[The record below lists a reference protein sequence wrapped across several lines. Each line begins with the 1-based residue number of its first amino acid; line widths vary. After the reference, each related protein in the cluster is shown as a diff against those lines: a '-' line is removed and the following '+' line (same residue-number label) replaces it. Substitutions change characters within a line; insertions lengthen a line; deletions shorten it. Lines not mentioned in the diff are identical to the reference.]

1 MKLLFS
7 LFLMAPAP
15 AIAAFTADDVGSR
28 GIASL
33 IGSNTDGA
41 ETGLFEIAAI
51 VPTALVV
58 VLGVVIAC
66 AGMQLVARYIQRA
79 SGAGGPDPAT
89 GGISFLPAGSLWEGR
104 SADEWASLRMTE
116 DEALALH
123 KKNKAFGFVNPG
135 SMWDKNTDELLRPNT
150 TSGWYRP
157 RVKVLSSTDG
167 DAFVFNARTGETRLI
182 PRDEFLQN
190 YQQSHSTDAPRGAGF
205 RWT

>member
-28 GIASL
+28 GIVSL

-66 AGMQLVARYIQRA
+66 AGMQLVARYIRRA

-89 GGISFLPAGSLWEGR
+89 GGVSFVPAGSLWEGR
-104 SADEWASLRMTE
+104 SPDEWATLRI
-116 DEALALH
+116 DSDDAAA
-123 KKNKAFGFVNPG
+123 AFRSGGGGGFVNAG
-135 SMWDKNTDELLRPNT
+135 SLWEKKTQELKRKHSLA
-150 TSGWYRP
+150 SGWHTPRGKIVSSSPGEAIIHIEGTAEYRRVP
-157 RVKVLSSTDG
+157 RKD
-167 DAFVFNARTGETRLI
+167 
-182 PRDEFLQN
+182 FLEN
-190 YQQSHSTDAPRGAGF
+190 YQQVF
-205 RWT
+205 